1 MDETPLKEVVW
12 VGPTRKEL
20 RAFPRPVQRV
30 VGYALHAVQ
39 LGETPPEAK
48 PLKGF
53 GGAGVLELVE
63 DHRGDTYRAVYTVR
77 FATKVY
83 VLHVFQKKSK
93 RGIATPQKEIELIRA
108 RLKWAERLYTGR
120 AKER

>member
-1 MDETPLKEVVW
+1 MNETPLKPLEW

-20 RAFPRPVQRV
+20 KTFPRQVQRV
-30 VGYALHAVQ
+30 FGYAFNLVQ
-39 LGETPPEAK
+39 MGGVPPEAK
-48 PLKGF
+48 ILKGF

-93 RGIATPQKEIELIRA
+93 RGIATPQKEIDLIRA
-108 RLKWAERLYTGR
+108 RLKWAERLYTGKAR
-120 AKER
+120 EG